1 MREVYDDWFADHTG
15 THLCSP
21 RGGIPDALN
30 GLPHNASQPGDLRRS
45 SVFRTRLELDALT
58 VVPTAPAG
66 GRFSASHRCLAF
78 VSCTCGECLRTS
90 TCGLRLASP
99 LRVAVAFW
107 RGVT

>member
-30 GLPHNASQPGDLRRS
+30 GLPHYASQPGDLRRS
-45 SVFRTRLELDALT
+45 SVFRTRLELDVLT

-66 GRFSASHRCLAF
+66 VDSVQATVVLPLSLVPAESVLGQALAGS
-78 VSCTCGECLRTS
+78 VWLH
-90 TCGLRLASP
+90 P
-99 LRVAVAFW
+99 
-107 RGVT
+107 